1 MGKELVV
8 ITGATGF
15 IGGRVLQILLQQNYQ
30 VRIVVRSDEKRQYL
44 LNNLNLAGIEKA
56 EFAVVPDLLAPGALD
71 TAAVGA
77 DYIIHLASPIPLHGY
92 IPPERQHD
100 ELIVPA
106 VNATL
111 RALEAAQ
118 KSGTVKRVVITSS
131 TVAIVPP
138 AILFPSNEPPTGHI
152 ASGDDRVP
160 ELEAPFANP
169 FVAYTASKVAALNA
183 SDKFMAEQ
191 TPSFDIVN
199 ILPS

>member
-15 IGGRVLQILLQQNYQ
+15 IGGRVLQLLLQQNYH
-30 VRIVVRSDEKRQYL
+30 VRIVVRSDDKKQNL
-44 LNNLNLAGIEKA
+44 LDNINLAGIEKA

-71 TAAVGA
+71 SAAAGA
-77 DYIIHLASPIPLHGY
+77 DYVVHLASPIPLHGY
-92 IPPERQHD
+92 IPPERQHH

-138 AILFPSNEPPTGHI
+138 AILFPSDDPPSGHI

-183 SDKFMAEQ
+183 SDRFMAEQ
-191 TPSFDIVN
+191 APAFNIVN
-199 ILPS
+199 IYPS

>member
-15 IGGRVLQILLQQNYQ
+15 IGGRVLQLLLEQDYS
-30 VRIVVRSDEKRQYL
+30 VRIVVRSDSKKQNL
-44 LNNLNLAGIEKA
+44 LSNPELKGIEKA
-56 EFAVVPDLLAPGALD
+56 DFALVPDLLAPGALNE
-71 TAAVGA
+71 AAAKA
-77 DYIIHLASPIPLHGY
+77 DYIVHLASPIPLHGD
-92 IPPERQHD
+92 IPPERQND

-131 TVAIVPP
+131 AVAIVPP
-138 AILFPSNEPPTGHI
+138 AILFPSDDPPSGHV
-152 ASGDDRVP
+152 ASGDDRLP
-160 ELEAPFANP
+160 EMEPPFDNA

-183 SDKFMAEQ
+183 SDKFMVEQ
-191 TPSFDIVN
+191 APAFDIVN
-199 ILPS
+199 IYPS